1 MIESKIE
8 PIINEF
14 KQELKKLY
22 GNRLADLVLFG
33 SYARGDFNE
42 DSDIDLMVL
51 LNDDHVSTFTEI
63 RRISDIETP
72 LLLKYGMVLSPIP
85 VSYTKYQTSSIP
97 VYQEA
102 RRHGISI

>member
-8 PIINEF
+8 PILNEF
-14 KQELKKLY
+14 KQELQKLY
-22 GNRLADLVLFG
+22 GNRLASLILFG

-51 LNDDHVSTFTEI
+51 LTDEHVSTFTEI
-63 RRISDIETP
+63 RRITDIETA
-72 LLLKYGMVLSPIP
+72 LLLKYGVVLSPIP
-85 VSYTKYQTSSIP
+85 VSSKKYQTSSIP

-102 RRHGISI
+102 RRDGITV